1 MASPTTRAATPA
13 HHRAPPS
20 WTAIAVPARTGD
32 TEAASVAGRTA
43 DHQTRGALMAGAAAI
58 IEELRPLREFRE
70 VRLSL
75 LDVSVATLLRL
86 FAHVVEQR
94 GVAGELL
101 DAGQAVVGGV
111 EAGLEHA
118 QRERAQLEHATAPR
132 DRLPLEVCQRHHLVD
147 QSHVERLR

>member
-1 MASPTTRAATPA
+1 MARPTTSAAAPA
-13 HHRAPPS
+13 HPRAPP
-20 WTAIAVPARTGD
+20 WCTAIAVPASTGATD
-32 TEAASVAGRTA
+32 AASVAGRTA
-43 DHQTRGALMAGAAAI
+43 DHQTREALMAGAAAI
-58 IEELRPLREFRE
+58 IRLRPLGELRE